1 MNIREMR
8 KRKGLTLK
16 ELGRRVGCS
25 ESAMSQYETG
35 KRSPDYETLLK
46 IAEELDTDVVFLLTG
61 SSQQTPAPEDERTK
75 EIIEMIAQ
83 LTPQEKDLVIAQL
96 KGILAM
102 RKNHP
107 APGQ

>member
-16 ELGRRVGCS
+16 ELGKRVGCS

-61 SSQQTPAPEDERTK
+61 SSQQTPAQEDEREFIRLFQQMSDQQRQFLIALMNT
-75 EIIEMIAQ
+75 MIA
-83 LTPQEKDLVIAQL
+83 TRE
-96 KGILAM
+96 
-102 RKNHP
+102 
-107 APGQ
+107 